1 MDLEMALAALD
12 GQVVHGFTTCGD
24 RLKAR
29 VRIGFTSY
37 LGYLGF
43 EVYMAPSTLR
53 IFDNN
58 TLLDFAC
65 FTTAFAVVSL
75 V

>member
-1 MDLEMALAALD
+1 MDLKVALAALD

-24 RLKAR
+24 RLKTH
-29 VRIGFTSY
+29 VRMRFTNY

-53 IFDNN
+53 IFDDN
-58 TLLDFAC
+58 TP
-65 FTTAFAVVSL
+65 
-75 V
+75 